1 MRIIR
6 KVEQPVPCIP
16 TKKRVA
22 AYARVSSGK
31 DAMHQSLSAQIS
43 YYNAYIQN
51 HRNWEYAGV
60 YADEAI
66 TGTKSNR
73 VEFQRLLQD
82 CRDGKIDII
91 LTKSI
96 SRFARNTVDL
106 LETIRMLRELN
117 VEVYFERENIS
128 SLSMEGE
135 LMLTILASFAQEESK
150 SVSDNCKWR
159 IRKQFS
165 EGELA
170 NLRFMFGYRINKGE
184 IEVDPEQAAVVRMIF
199 DDYINGMGGTKI
211 AAKLRDMGIPT
222 ELGGEWRD
230 ERIHAIIKNEKYTG
244 NALLQ
249 KKFVVDHLTKKQV
262 RNKGQLKQ
270 YFAEGTH
277 PAIIDIETF
286 NKANEIMEQ
295 RRRAFHGDRR
305 ALELFPFKGII
316 HCSICGKDFIRKKVR
331 EKYFWRCST
340 YQKKGKTACPSKQIP
355 EQTLF
360 EKSAE
365 ALDINEFDETVFAK
379 MITKIRVPAAYRL
392 EFIFTDGHI
401 YEKTWHNQSRS
412 KSWIYEMR
420 EAARQKAIERRH
432 QIWQNQ

>member
-6 KVEQPVPCIP
+6 KVEQPVPYIP

-22 AYARVSSGK
+22 AYARVSSDK
-31 DAMHQSLSAQIS
+31 DAIHQSLAAQIS
-43 YYNAYIQN
+43 YYNAYIRN
-51 HRNWEYAGV
+51 HCDWEYVGV

-66 TGTKSNR
+66 TGTKDNR
-73 VEFQRLLQD
+73 VELQQLLQD

-117 VEVYFERENIS
+117 VEVYFERESIS
-128 SLSMEGE
+128 SLNIEGE
-135 LMLTILASFAQEESK
+135 LLLTILASFAQEESK

-211 AAKLRDMGIPT
+211 AAKLREKGVPRHFGGI
-222 ELGGEWRD
+222 WRT
-230 ERIHAIIKNEKYTG
+230 ERIIEIIKNEKYTG

-249 KKFVVDHLTKKQV
+249 KSLLLT
-262 RNKGQLKQ
+262 
-270 YFAEGTH
+270 
-277 PAIIDIETF
+277 I
-286 NKANEIMEQ
+286 
-295 RRRAFHGDRR
+295 
-305 ALELFPFKGII
+305 
-316 HCSICGKDFIRKKVR
+316 
-331 EKYFWRCST
+331 
-340 YQKKGKTACPSKQIP
+340 
-355 EQTLF
+355 
-360 EKSAE
+360 
-365 ALDINEFDETVFAK
+365 
-379 MITKIRVPAAYRL
+379 
-392 EFIFTDGHI
+392 
-401 YEKTWHNQSRS
+401 
-412 KSWIYEMR
+412 
-420 EAARQKAIERRH
+420 
-432 QIWQNQ
+432 